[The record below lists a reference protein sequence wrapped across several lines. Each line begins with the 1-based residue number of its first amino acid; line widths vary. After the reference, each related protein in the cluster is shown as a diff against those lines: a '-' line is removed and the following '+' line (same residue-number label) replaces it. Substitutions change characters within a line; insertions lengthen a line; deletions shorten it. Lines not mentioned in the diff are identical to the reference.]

1 MKCKSSNSD
10 VSVIFQNTVRECRLR
25 ALIPSQEELAQR
37 TGINRATI
45 CALENN
51 RLFLS
56 SRNALVISLVL
67 GCSLDDLYQKR
78 KAA

>member
-10 VSVIFQNTVRECRLR
+10 VSTIYRNTVRKCRLR
-25 ALIPSQEELAQR
+25 ALIPSQEELARR

-56 SRNALVISLVL
+56 SRNALVISVVL
-67 GCSLDDLYQKR
+67 GCSLDDLYQR
-78 KAA
+78 RNAA

>member
-1 MKCKSSNSD
+1 MKSKWQNSD
-10 VSVIFQNTVRECRLR
+10 VSKLYRNRVRECRLS
-25 ALIPSQEELAQR
+25 ALIPSQEELATR

-56 SRNALVISLVL
+56 SRNALIISGVL
-67 GCSLDDLYQKR
+67 GCSLDDLYQR
-78 KAA
+78 RNAA